1 MTQFNKIKVT
11 NKLHNAAIFNVDVD
25 SKSQRMFMTK
35 TLDILGSQMYTTKR
49 KQHKSRDAG
58 TERITSMLDG
68 TPIFLE
74 YLISLVYDH

>member
-58 TERITSMLDG
+58 TERKYHNFR
-68 TPIFLE
+68 PISDLPRLSNIFG
-74 YLISLVYDH
+74 YRI